1 MQKNKFVIKRD
12 RTKEEFDISKIEKT
26 IKAVVNNMDAR
37 VLAGIVAEKVYNNGE
52 ASVKIE
58 RIQDFIEEELIKRN
72 YINEAR
78 NFISYREKRKNVRL
92 IKQLSKQDLVG
103 EYLGRNQWE
112 EKENA
117 NTSFCLQG
125 LNSHIF
131 TNITK
136 KYWLETIYTQEIRD
150 LHNQRYIHIHDL
162 STLSTY
168 CQGLDLK
175 DLLFSGIPS
184 INGHVGA
191 APTKHFGA
199 ALGQIVNFLF
209 LIQAETAGAVALS
222 NFDTLLAPFVANDN
236 IKYKDVL
243 QEIQSF
249 VFQMNVP
256 SRVGGQS
263 PFSNISLDIE
273 VPKSMLKQP
282 VIIGGKLDDKKV
294 YGDFQR
300 AVDMI
305 NKAFCQVMLE
315 GDVSGRPFTFPIP
328 TYAIQ
333 DNFDWNNKR
342 NNPVFELAGKF
353 GQPYFSNFL
362 GSDLDPEDQKS
373 LCCRLKIDKTK
384 LQYKGGG
391 LFGAGALTG
400 SIGVVTLNLAKI
412 NSEFS
417 EYTIGE
423 VLRVAVESLEI
434 KRKKIEELT
443 GSGLYPYSKFF
454 LRNIKGKTGKFWS
467 NHFSTIGVIGGH
479 EACFHKGFKGI
490 ESKRGRE
497 WMCSYLDQI
506 NDYLE
511 KLQEN
516 SNTMWNL
523 EATPAESTAYSLAQE
538 DGLNHQ
544 YYTNS
549 TSLPANSMMNLKD
562 AMEHQEPLLK
572 KYTGGSVFHCY
583 IGHAITGDM
592 AKALV
597 KTACENTK
605 IPYISVAPTFS
616 ICPKHGVAQEGREKC
631 RICGAKMEVYKK
643 ITGYI
648 RAVSA
653 FNPGKRLEHDE
664 RKLYTIW
671 EENN

>member
-1 MQKNKFVIKRD
+1 MQKNKKVIKRD
-12 RTKEEFDISKIEKT
+12 GIEENFDINKVEKA
-26 IKAVVNNMDAR
+26 IGAVVNNFDA
-37 VLAGIVAEKVYNNGE
+37 IIFAEIATKQAYQKGKTS
-52 ASVKIE
+52 AHIE
-58 RIQDFIEEELIKRN
+58 HIQNCIEKELIKRN
-72 YINEAR
+72 HIKEAHK
-78 NFISYREKRKNVRL
+78 FIAYREKRKNVRL
-92 IKQLSKQDLVG
+92 IKQLTKNDLVG
-103 EYLGRNQWE
+103 QYLKRNQWQ

-150 LHNQRYIHIHDL
+150 LHNKGYIHIHDL

-175 DLLFSGIPS
+175 DLLISGIPS

-191 APTKHFGA
+191 APAKHFGA

-222 NFDTLLAPFVANDN
+222 NFDTLLAPFIANDN
-236 IKYKDVL
+236 IKYGDVL

-282 VIIGGKLDDKKV
+282 VIIGGKVDDKKV

-333 DNFDWNNKR
+333 DNFDWKNKR
-342 NNPVFELAGKF
+342 NDPIFELAGKY
-353 GQPYFSNFL
+353 GQPYFSNFM
-362 GSDLDPEDQKS
+362 GSDLDPEDISSQ
-373 LCCRLKIDKTK
+373 CCRLRLDRTK

-412 NSEFS
+412 FS
-417 EYTIGE
+417 RKAEYSMNT
-423 VLRVAVESLEI
+423 VLKIAINSLEI
-434 KRKKIEELT
+434 KRKKLEALT
-443 GSGLYPYSKFF
+443 NEGLYPYSKFY
-454 LRNIKGKTGKFWS
+454 LRNIKEKTGKYWS
-467 NHFSTIGVIGGH
+467 NHFSTLGTIGGH
-479 EACFHKGFKGI
+479 EACMERSKEKGI
-490 ESKRGRE
+490 ESKDGRE
-497 WMCSYLDQI
+497 IILITLGYI
-506 NDYLE
+506 NNYLE
-511 KLQEN
+511 KMQEN
-516 SNTMWNL
+516 SDIMYNL
-523 EATPAESTAYSLAQE
+523 EATPAESTAYSLAQK
-538 DGLNHQ
+538 DDLGYG

-549 TSLPANSMMNLKD
+549 TSLPAYSQINLKD
-562 AMEHQEPLLK
+562 AMIHQEPLLQN
-572 KYTGGSVFHCY
+572 YSGGSVFHMY
-583 IGHAITGDM
+583 IGNSISGSL
-592 AKALV
+592 AKAAI
-597 KTACENTK
+597 KTACENFK
-605 IPYISVAPTFS
+605 IPYFSIAPTFS
-616 ICPKHGVAQEGREKC
+616 ICPVHGD
-631 RICGAKMEVYKK
+631 IY
-643 ITGYI
+643 
-648 RAVSA
+648 
-653 FNPGKRLEHDE
+653 
-664 RKLYTIW
+664 
-671 EENN
+671 